1 MFNIKEIFK
10 ASVCSFCENIYE
22 YNSIDEQEF
31 IKSLRVFLQ
40 EEDLQGCLELCTS
53 EISYDI
59 ENIENICD
67 NLYLLKYKQFEERDI
82 IDVCKNAYWLTL
94 EKDKT
99 INVEAFVDNLAKAF
113 SSIKILKKGGKF
125 PP

>member
-22 YNSIDEQEF
+22 YNSIDEKDF
-31 IKSLRVFLQ
+31 MKSLKVFLQ
-40 EEDLQGCLELCTS
+40 EEDLQGCLEVCTS
-53 EISYDI
+53 EVAYDI

-67 NLYLLKYKQFEERDI
+67 NLYLLKYKHFEEGDI
-82 IDVCKNAYWLTL
+82 IDVCQNAYLQTL

-113 SSIKILKKGGKF
+113 SSTKI
-125 PP
+125 P

>member
-67 NLYLLKYKQFEERDI
+67 NLYLLKSVLLSCSYKIYVQNI
-82 IDVCKNAYWLTL
+82 T
-94 EKDKT
+94 
-99 INVEAFVDNLAKAF
+99 
-113 SSIKILKKGGKF
+113 SKK
-125 PP
+125 

>member
-22 YNSIDEQEF
+22 YNSIDEGNF
-31 IKSLRVFLQ
+31 IKSFKYFLH
-40 EEDLQGCLELCTS
+40 EEDLQDCLEVCTS
-53 EISYDI
+53 EIAYDI
-59 ENIENICD
+59 ENIENVCN

-82 IDVCKNAYWLTL
+82 IDICKKAYCLTL

>member
-10 ASVCSFCENIYE
+10 ASVCSFCENIYD
-22 YNSIDEQEF
+22 YNSIDEGDF
-31 IKSLRVFLQ
+31 IKSLKYFLK
-40 EEDLQGCLELCTS
+40 EEDLQGCLEVCTS
-53 EISYDI
+53 EIAYDI
-59 ENIENICD
+59 DNIENVCD

-82 IDVCKNAYWLTL
+82 IDVCKNAYLLTL

-113 SSIKILKKGGKF
+113 SSTKI
-125 PP
+125 P

>member
-1 MFNIKEIFK
+1 M
-10 ASVCSFCENIYE
+10 
-22 YNSIDEQEF
+22 
-31 IKSLRVFLQ
+31 Q

-67 NLYLLKYKQFEERDI
+67 NLYLLEYKQFEERDI

-99 INVEAFVDNLAKAF
+99 IKVEAFVVTTSAINVIPLFSLNFFVKFIFFLLLF
-113 SSIKILKKGGKF
+113 SSVF
-125 PP
+125 C

>member
-31 IKSLRVFLQ
+31 IKYLRVFLQ

-113 SSIKILKKGGKF
+113 SSIKIL
-125 PP
+125 